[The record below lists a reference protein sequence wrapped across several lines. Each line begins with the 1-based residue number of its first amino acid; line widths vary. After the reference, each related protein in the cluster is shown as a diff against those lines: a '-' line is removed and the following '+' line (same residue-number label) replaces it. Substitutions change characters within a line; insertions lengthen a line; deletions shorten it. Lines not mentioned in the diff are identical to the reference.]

1 MSDNTILYQL
11 PFTTTIIMISNHP
24 YLVLTVFSLTM
35 SAPTWWDYI
44 RWITT
49 IILKREMER
58 REFYRYCTLN
68 VREHR
73 RPRFTPFVITHFN
86 ANVFDL
92 SRLVSSNRKD
102 SSCLASRLP
111 PLSGY
116 LADHCQ
122 LREAVLRDSDRLLL
136 LFFERY
142 CTFSLLIFRK
152 VFEPNRRV
160 TVECDSMFVTV
171 L

>member
-1 MSDNTILYQL
+1 
-11 PFTTTIIMISNHP
+11 MINNHP
-24 YLVLTVFSLTM
+24 YLLLTDFSLTM
-35 SAPTWWDYI
+35 SVPTWWDYI
-44 RWITT
+44 QWITT
-49 IILKREMER
+49 IMVKREMER

-73 RPRFTPFVITHFN
+73 RPRFTPFVIIHFN
-86 ANVFDL
+86 AIVFDL
-92 SRLVSSNRKD
+92 SWLVSLNRKD

-111 PLSGY
+111 PLSRY
-116 LADHCQ
+116 LADHYQ
-122 LREAVLRDSDRLLL
+122 LRQAVLRDSGRLML
-136 LFFERY
+136 LFFVSY

-160 TVECDSMFVTV
+160 TVEWDPMFVTV